1 MNQTKIGDLSP
12 LHKLRNKNT
21 RIEKKTHKN
30 EYRNIKLKQKTLL
43 KFKTKIFIEIK
54 NKKLY

>member
-12 LHKLRNKNT
+12 LHKLRNKNI
-21 RIEKKTHKN
+21 RIEKKTHNN

-43 KFKTKIFIEIK
+43 KFKTKTFIEIK
-54 NKKLY
+54 NKRLY